1 MVLLDLN
8 LQNEMGMCIL
18 FLAEYE
24 GVPMNESCMQVH
36 FTTRLGSAISIALE
50 SEDQLL
56 ETLRRYGRQSWTSG
70 EIPAGGLLLPYS
82 LAERF
87 DWSLIGA
94 REAEIEG
101 ERGVWYKGHF
111 YKRRELAARQDKK
124 MKLADCVK
132 YSRGAKPTDPAHL
145 REPSGEQEYVTLAVF
160 RGGGELKAYEKP
172 ADSTAPRATRS
183 YPASS
188 NAGTQ
193 RLNG

>member
-1 MVLLDLN
+1 
-8 LQNEMGMCIL
+8 
-18 FLAEYE
+18 
-24 GVPMNESCMQVH
+24 MNESRMQVH

-50 SEDQLL
+50 SDDQLL
-56 ETLRRYGRQSWTSG
+56 ETLRRYGRQGWTSG

-101 ERGVWYKGHF
+101 ERGVWFKGHF

-160 RGGGELKAYEKP
+160 RGSGELKAYEKP
-172 ADSTAPRATRS
+172 ADNAVPGAARS

-188 NAGTQ
+188 QPQ